1 MCSFGRWAWVLAM
14 VVSFA
19 SVTACFGLRTSND
32 YYDRGSARLKD
43 ENYRGAVADFDKAI
57 SIRPKYIVA
66 YIGRGNAK
74 IRLGRY
80 EEAIADFDQA
90 LLLGSDLKSDEL
102 DSYRG
107 RAFAKF
113 MLGRYRESI
122 ADYDQVIR
130 LQPDD
135 AYMYF
140 RRGRAKFEGG
150 LYGEAFVDWQISLEL
165 AKEANSS
172 GLIGT
177 LGWSIQRLSRCRR
190 HPTPLQS
197 KQPWSFCPGLYWWW
211 FDWDVGLGVGGGEPT
226 RDRRAGSATLW
237 LAPIVRPRNGKNKVY
252 LGECGRI

>member
-1 MCSFGRWAWVLAM
+1 MCSFGRWAWVVAI
-14 VVSFA
+14 VVAFA
-19 SVTACFGLRTSND
+19 SVTACFGLRSSND

-43 ENYRGAVADFDKAI
+43 DNYRGAVADFDKAI
-57 SIRPKYIVA
+57 SIRPKYMVA

-74 IRLGRY
+74 IELGRY

-90 LLLGSDLKSDEL
+90 LHLGSDLKSDEL

-135 AYMYF
+135 AYIYF

-150 LYGEAFVDWQISLEL
+150 LYGEAFVDWQVSLEL
-165 AKEANSS
+165 AKKAGNSD
-172 GLIGT
+172 LIGT
-177 LGWSIQRLSRCRR
+177 LGRSIRRLSRCRR
-190 HPTPLQS
+190 QLTFQQS
-197 KQPWSFCPGLYWWW
+197 RQPWLFCPRSY
-211 FDWDVGLGVGGGEPT
+211 
-226 RDRRAGSATLW
+226 
-237 LAPIVRPRNGKNKVY
+237 
-252 LGECGRI
+252 